1 MRFIGLFLIMFAT
14 AGVFGQSRRVV
25 PTSVPA
31 TSETAVANS
40 EITVKQ
46 MFDEANAY
54 AKAKFAEYIDK
65 KIPYTDALLARTKLE
80 ERQLAAKYAT
90 MAGGRKTLA
99 GEDFYYLGMLHWI
112 AENLD
117 GTAENL
123 GKFLAS
129 EVPASDRHQ
138 TARSIVVVVL
148 AKQRKLDEA
157 ETTLAT
163 YIKSEPTKLTERS
176 RMESELARA
185 YKAQKDVV
193 RMVPHAEESYKAAK
207 ELLKDVTSRSRGL
220 DEFFDAGMLVFEGY
234 RDSGKPNMAE
244 DLLDDV
250 RSTAATVQAPNLYY
264 YAVDQKIKYLI
275 ETGRKP
281 QAMEFYATSLVSAG
295 KDFIRNNSSTDVLTR
310 LKKREKHYKL
320 LGLPAPELPSADVWF
335 PGERKK
341 IADLKGKV
349 VLLDF
354 WATWC
359 APCFDAFP
367 SLSEWHQ
374 EFARDGFEILGV
386 TRYYGL
392 VNRRPVDNPSEI
404 EYLKRFRQKENL
416 PYDIVVGKDQAMQMA
431 YGATALPTAVL
442 IDRKGVIRYIESGT
456 SPARLEQMREMI
468 VKLLAEQ

>member
-1 MRFIGLFLIMFAT
+1 MRFISLFLITFAT

-25 PTSVPA
+25 PTGVPA

-80 ERQLAAKYAT
+80 QRQLAAKYAT
-90 MAGGRKTLA
+90 IAGGRKTLA

-117 GTAENL
+117 GTVDNL

-129 EVPASDRHQ
+129 DFPAADRRQ
-138 TARSIVVVVL
+138 SARSIIVVVL
-148 AKQRKLDEA
+148 AKQQKTDEA
-157 ETTLAT
+157 EAALAA
-163 YIKSEPTKLTERS
+163 YIKSEPTKFTERS
-176 RMESELARA
+176 RMESELAKT
-185 YKAQKDVV
+185 YKAQKDFV
-193 RMVPHAEESYKAAK
+193 RMASHADEAYKAAK
-207 ELLKDVTSRSRGL
+207 ALVMDVTSRSRGL
-220 DEFFDAGMLVFEGY
+220 DEFVDAGMLAFEAY
-234 RDSGKPNMAE
+234 RDSGKPKMAE
-244 DLLDDV
+244 DLLDDI
-250 RSTAATVQAPNLYY
+250 RLTAATIQAPNLYY

-275 ETGRKP
+275 ETGRRP
-281 QAMEFYATSLVSAG
+281 QAMDFYASSLIDAG
-295 KDFIRNNSSTDVLTR
+295 KDFVKNTSPSDVLTR

-320 LGLPAPELPSADVWF
+320 LGMPAPELPLADQWF
-335 PGERKK
+335 PGERRR
-341 IADLKGKV
+341 IADLRGKV

-367 SLSEWHQ
+367 SLTEWYQ

-392 VNRRPVDNPSEI
+392 VNRLPADNPSEI

-416 PYDIVVGKDQAMQMA
+416 TYDIVVGKDQAMQML

-442 IDRKGVIRYIESGT
+442 IDRRGFIRYIESGT
-456 SPARLEQMREMI
+456 SPARLDQMREMI
-468 VKLLAEQ
+468 VKLLAEK

>member
-1 MRFIGLFLIMFAT
+1 MRFVTLFLIVFST
-14 AGVFGQSRRVV
+14 SGVFGQSRRVV
-25 PTSVPA
+25 PTSVP
-31 TSETAVANS
+31 TSSETAVAIS
-40 EITVKQ
+40 DLTVKQ
-46 MFDEANAY
+46 MFDEANGY
-54 AKAKFAEYIDK
+54 SKAKITEYIDK
-65 KIPYTDALLARTKLE
+65 KIQYNDALLARTKLE
-80 ERQLAAKYAT
+80 QRQLAAKYAT
-90 MAGGRKTLA
+90 IAGGRKTLA
-99 GEDFYYLGMLHWI
+99 GQDYYYLGMLHWI

-123 GKFLAS
+123 GKFLVS
-129 EVPASDRHQ
+129 DVPASDRHQ

-185 YKAQKDVV
+185 YKAQKDLV
-193 RMVPHAEESYKAAK
+193 RMVPHAEEAYKAAK

-234 RDSGKPNMAE
+234 RDSGKPKMAE

-275 ETGRKP
+275 ETSRKP
-281 QAMEFYATSLVSAG
+281 QAMEFYASSIVNAG
-295 KDFIRNNSSTDVLTR
+295 KDFVKNTSPSDVLTR

-320 LGLPAPELPSADVWF
+320 LGLPAPELPLADQWF

-341 IADLKGKV
+341 IVDLRGKV

-367 SLSEWHQ
+367 SLTEWHQ
-374 EFARDGFEILGV
+374 EFARDGFEILGI

-392 VNRRPVDNPSEI
+392 VNRLPADNQSES

-416 PYDIVVGKDQAMQMA
+416 PYDIVVGKDQSMQML

-442 IDRKGVIRYIESGT
+442 IDRKGVVRYIESGT

-468 VKLLAEQ
+468 VKLLAEK